1 MAGTDAASR
10 LGLLKSLLL
19 GDAYMH
25 LIIPGLTGLERDWC
39 PAIIKQIMTYHL
51 MLISKPIQ
59 HVIKDILSCS

>member
-25 LIIPGLTGLERDWC
+25 LIIPGLTGLEREIGVQ
-39 PAIIKQIMTYHL
+39 P
-51 MLISKPIQ
+51 
-59 HVIKDILSCS
+59 LSNKL